1 MTAGPKWAALS
12 RPALLGVAHS
22 LVKLEAG
29 LVSLGTVT
37 FLLEGDLASV
47 LILLLFVLLPV
58 VDVVVLLLLL
68 LLLSFDCACCCRHLA
83 LRFLN
88 QT

>member
-1 MTAGPKWAALS
+1 MTAGPKWALS

-37 FLLEGDLASV
+37 FLLGAEGDLASV

-68 LLLSFDCACCCRHLA
+68 LSFDCACCCRHLA

>member
-1 MTAGPKWAALS
+1 MTAGPKWELS

-68 LLLSFDCACCCRHLA
+68 LSFDCACCCRHLA

>member
-1 MTAGPKWAALS
+1 MTAGPKWELS

-68 LLLSFDCACCCRHLA
+68 LLLAFDCACCCRHLA